1 VRWLPVTGRDAR
13 LEALDFG
20 GEGLSVLLLH
30 GLAGT
35 AVEWEE
41 TAAWLSAT
49 HRVVALDQRG
59 HGRSE
64 RRPADVS
71 REAFVADAIAA
82 IDELALAPAVLIGQ
96 SLGGHTA
103 FLVAT
108 ARPDLVGGLVIAE
121 ASPAEAKPGQPEAI
135 RKLLSAWPAFPSR
148 AAAQEFFGGETP
160 AARAWARNLDETQN
174 GLVPAFEVDVM
185 VDAIAAAADAR
196 WNEWRQIQAP
206 TVIVRGERGDL
217 SQEEAAEM
225 TRALPTAK
233 LVTLPGGHDVHL
245 DEPEEWRAAVEGFL
259 AGLS

>member
-1 VRWLPVTGRDAR
+1 MRWVPVTGRDAR

-71 REAFVADAIAA
+71 REAIVADAIAA
-82 IDELALAPAVLIGQ
+82 IDDLALAPAVLIGQ

-103 FLVAT
+103 FLVAA
-108 ARPDLVGGLVIAE
+108 ARPDLVRGLVIAE
-121 ASPAEAKPGQPEAI
+121 ASPVEAKPGQPEEI
-135 RKLLSAWPAFPSR
+135 RKLLSAWPMFPSR
-148 AAAQEFFGGETP
+148 DAAQEFCGGTP
-160 AARAWARNLDETQN
+160 AGRAWARNLDETEE
-174 GLVPAFEVDVM
+174 GLLPSFEVDVM
-185 VDAIAAAADAR
+185 VEAIAAATDAR
-196 WNEWRQIQAP
+196 WDEWRQIQAP
-206 TVIVRGERGDL
+206 TLIVRGESGDL
-217 SQEEAAEM
+217 SKEEAAEM
-225 TRALPTAK
+225 ASALPTAV

-245 DEPEEWRAAVEGFL
+245 DEPEAWRAAVESFL
-259 AGLS
+259 ARLR